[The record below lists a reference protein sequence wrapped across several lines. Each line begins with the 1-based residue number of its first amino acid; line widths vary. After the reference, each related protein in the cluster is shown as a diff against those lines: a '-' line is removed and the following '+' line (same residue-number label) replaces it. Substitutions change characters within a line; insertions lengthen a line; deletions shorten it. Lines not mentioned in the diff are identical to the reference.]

1 VKPLVVASAAAPA
14 QRPAP
19 AKAPID
25 SMLDPAS
32 VMLAA
37 IETMAQTVA
46 ASTRLMLA
54 AASVL
59 GAPLEV
65 TRKILGL

>member
-1 VKPLVVASAAAPA
+1 MA
-14 QRPAP
+14 
-19 AKAPID
+19 
-25 SMLDPAS
+25 DPAS

-37 IETMAQTVA
+37 LETMAHTVA

-54 AASVL
+54 AASIL